1 MLAQFTP
8 RFRDVNSNDMESSRN
23 TKETSKKRKGEIM
36 GIDWKRDVEN
46 TLPEGPLGHVAA
58 SNAAANSRYQ
68 SPYRVQTG
76 EKPCSSRNI
85 A

>member
-1 MLAQFTP
+1 
-8 RFRDVNSNDMESSRN
+8 
-23 TKETSKKRKGEIM
+23 M
-36 GIDWKRDVEN
+36 GIDWKTDVEN